1 MKAPPAASPAGKSGD
16 SKNGYPITFV
26 HLGRN
31 GYNATLWA
39 STWVARK
46 KWVENIQKQQE
57 RMRER
62 SMIFDTVTLS
72 EGFFNGVNKVNCV
85 APFSKCSVCVLCVVR
100 MLF

>member
-1 MKAPPAASPAGKSGD
+1 MLPTAGPSTLMKGGD

-26 HLGRN
+26 HLGRHA
-31 GYNATLWA
+31 YQLTLWA

-62 SMIFDTVTLS
+62 SLIFDTFTLS
-72 EGFFNGVNKVNCV
+72 ESFFAGVNKVNCA
-85 APFSKCSVCVLCVVR
+85 APFSACCCLLSGGVEN
-100 MLF
+100 